1 MKYVSTRGAAPT
13 LEFADVLLEGLATD
27 GGLYVPEEWP
37 ALPALAPAAP
47 YAAVAFE
54 VMWPFVSGSID
65 PESFRSI
72 VADTYATFH
81 PPAGS
86 SPDVV
91 PLHEV
96 GDGLSVAELFWGPT
110 LAFKDIAL
118 QLLGRL
124 FDWELDR
131 RQSRVTIVGAT
142 SGDTGS
148 AAIDACRDR
157 DHIDI
162 FILHPL
168 GRTSDVQRKQ
178 MTTVLSPNVH
188 NVAIEGTFDD
198 CQDLVKALFAD
209 EVFRRSQQLSAVNSI
224 NWARVMA
231 QVVYYVTTARAI
243 APAGSPVSFCVPTGN
258 FGNIFAAYG
267 ALRMGLDI
275 DQLLIASNTNDIL
288 TRFFNTGHMEIRA
301 VAPTLSPSMDIQV
314 SSNLERL
321 LFDMV
326 GRDGGAVADLLTRFR
341 SEGEVSIDDER
352 LGWLSEHLSAG
363 ELDDE
368 QCLAEIGATYRD
380 SGYLMDPHTAV
391 GVGVAR
397 RLRRVGADVPMVC
410 MGTAHP
416 AKFPDAVERATG
428 VRPELPEH
436 LADLFDR
443 PERFDTLPA
452 DLDVVRRYVSDR
464 TVTH

>member
-1 MKYVSTRGAAPT
+1 M
-13 LEFADVLLEGLATD
+13 
-27 GGLYVPEEWP
+27 
-37 ALPALAPAAP
+37 
-47 YAAVAFE
+47 
-54 VMWPFVSGSID
+54 
-65 PESFRSI
+65 
-72 VADTYATFH
+72 
-81 PPAGS
+81 
-86 SPDVV
+86 
-91 PLHEV
+91 
-96 GDGLSVAELFWGPT
+96 
-110 LAFKDIAL
+110 
-118 QLLGRL
+118 
-124 FDWELDR
+124 
-131 RQSRVTIVGAT
+131 TIVGAT

-188 NVAIEGTFDD
+188 NIAIEGTFDD

-209 EVFRRSQQLSAVNSI
+209 EAFRRSQQLSAVNSI

-231 QVVYYVTTARAI
+231 QIVYYVTTGRAV
-243 APAGSPVSFCVPTGN
+243 AAAGEPVSFCVPTGN

-267 ALRMGLDI
+267 ALRMGLRI
-275 DQLLIASNTNDIL
+275 DQLLVASNTNDIL
-288 TRFFNTGHMEIRA
+288 TRFFNTGHMEIQS
-301 VAPTLSPSMDIQV
+301 VVPTLSPSMDIQV

-321 LFDMV
+321 LFDML
-326 GRDGGAVADLLTRFR
+326 GRDGGAVDDLLTRFR
-341 SEGEVSIDDER
+341 AEGHVSVDDER
-352 LGWLSEHLSAG
+352 LGWLSEHVSAG
-363 ELDDE
+363 ELTDQ
-368 QCLAEIGATYRD
+368 QCLDEIGATYRD
-380 SGYLMDPHTAV
+380 NGYLMDPHTAV

-397 RLRRVGADVPMVC
+397 RLRRAGSEVPMVC

-428 VRPELPEH
+428 VRPPLPEH

-452 DLDVVRRYVSDR
+452 DLDAVRRYVTER